1 MVDRHGVQK
10 IHELDVTRQRLRSL
24 FGKAVQAAHKELNSS
39 RLPILYL
46 F

>member
-10 IHELDVTRQRLRSL
+10 IHELDVTLQRLSSL
-24 FGKAVQAAHKELNSS
+24 FGKAVRAAHKELNSS